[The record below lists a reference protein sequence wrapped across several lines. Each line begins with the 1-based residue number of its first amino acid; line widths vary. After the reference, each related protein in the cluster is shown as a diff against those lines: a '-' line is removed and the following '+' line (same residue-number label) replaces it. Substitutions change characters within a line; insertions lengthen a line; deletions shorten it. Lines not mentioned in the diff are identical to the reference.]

1 MTNNSDTKSNT
12 SRDILQ
18 NNDSINQEPP
28 PPYTSLEQ
36 EEGGASNSSR
46 AIFYGGATEQTYL
59 LSNNITSYNLS
70 KQPIIK
76 KIQRNVY
83 LPTPNLSYTPP
94 VGYYQQPETIAFRTT
109 AIPLAKANLSTMPAI
124 TTCPHCNDIVL
135 SYIEYKNGSCTWLSC
150 FILSHML
157 VAACFIPFCVNDLKD
172 VVHYCPNC
180 NKIMAIYSRL
190 NDRAYNYSY
199 T

>member
-1 MTNNSDTKSNT
+1 MTNNYDTKSNT
-12 SRDILQ
+12 AREVLQ
-18 NNDSINQEPP
+18 DNDSINQEPP
-28 PPYTSLEQ
+28 PPYTSFEQ
-36 EEGGASNSSR
+36 EESVASNSSR
-46 AIFYGGATEQTYL
+46 AISYGGATEQTYL

-109 AIPLAKANLSTMPAI
+109 IPLENLSTIPAI
-124 TTCPHCNDIVL
+124 TTCPHCNNIVL

-150 FILSHML
+150 FIISHML
-157 VAACFIPFCVNDLKD
+157 VAACFIPFCVSNFF
-172 VVHYCPNC
+172 
-180 NKIMAIYSRL
+180 
-190 NDRAYNYSY
+190 
-199 T
+199 